1 MQVGLFFGSFNPIH
15 IGHMVIANYMIEF
28 TEIQQLWFVV
38 SPQSPFKQK
47 ASLLDG
53 YQRIELI
60 NRAIGN
66 DYTRF
71 KVSDIE
77 FNLPIPS
84 YTINTLTYLSEKY
97 PHHTFSIIMG
107 EDNLQHFKKWKNWE
121 QIIEKYE
128 IYVYRRL
135 NSISSDLI
143 ENDKIKIVSAPIIE
157 ISSSFIRKAIHEKKD
172 LRYFL
177 PEKVY
182 SYIDEMN
189 YYKK

>member
-1 MQVGLFFGSFNPIH
+1 MKVGLFFGSFNPIH
-15 IGHMVIANYMIEF
+15 IGHMVIANYMLEYTGIK
-28 TEIQQLWFVV
+28 QLWFVV

-47 ASLLDG
+47 ISMLDG

-60 NRAIGN
+60 NRAIGD

-84 YTINTLTYLSEKY
+84 YTINTLTYLGEKY
-97 PHHTFSIIMG
+97 PSHQFSIIMG
-107 EDNLQHFKKWKNWE
+107 EDNLENFKKWKNWE
-121 QIIEKYE
+121 QIIEKYS
-128 IYVYRRL
+128 ILVYQRP
-135 NSISSDLI
+135 NCTKSDLL
-143 ENDKIKIVSAPIIE
+143 ENKKVKLVDAPLME
-157 ISSSFIRKAIHEKKD
+157 ISSSFIRNAIKEKKD
-172 LRYFL
+172 IRYFL

-189 YYKK
+189 FYQK